1 MRAVVLLLVGSCLCW
16 WVWKSSG
23 ISFASA
29 ESPNGYLLPADTTAG
44 SGSEP
49 GTLIGRLPADEAA
62 PQAAG
67 TVLEAVPMQQAPV
80 APEAEASRI
89 ETDTHRVDD
98 AEPAPAGGAAQAD
111 APSDRPAEV
120 DLASALLHRPQSVVE
135 GPQHPGVDPARLAL
149 AKCCAQA
156 LLGNHA
162 AARAL
167 GEELLAGSR
176 LQSAERA
183 VVERCMRGTGART
196 SAATLSRETP
206 LVLAASMA
214 WLASEGREALDAGHA
229 RDAARVFSQLLLEE
243 IQAPWKADRDTMAS
257 WTDDLRSAQ
266 AKYQWNRGGE
276 WPAFEIK
283 VEKGD
288 SLISIRKRA
297 LAERP
302 ELLICTGQIERMNE
316 LRGAVLQPGQVLRI
330 PTERASMIVD
340 LDAHWTFYMLGDLVA
355 AAWEVGVGKPGSET
369 RAGEYRVGEKREEPM
384 WFPAGR
390 APVPYGDPENP
401 LGTRW
406 IALTHLDGATT
417 GLGFHGTNDPSSV
430 GKDLSQG
437 CVRMRNEDVELL
449 FEVLPKGAAVS
460 IRP

>member
-23 ISFASA
+23 ISHASA
-29 ESPNGYLLPADTTAG
+29 ETSAETSKGYLLSADATPAESKTAESAG
-44 SGSEP
+44 SEVPSTIP
-49 GTLIGRLPADEAA
+49 G
-62 PQAAG
+62 
-67 TVLEAVPMQQAPV
+67 
-80 APEAEASRI
+80 
-89 ETDTHRVDD
+89 RV
-98 AEPAPAGGAAQAD
+98 ESPTIPAPAPTSRSKPEPTRELETRTPESAVSS
-111 APSDRPAEV
+111 APSAARSDASAEIA
-120 DLASALLHRPQSVVE
+120 LASALVHRPQSVIDGVGE
-135 GPQHPGVDPARLAL
+135 AGVDPARRAL
-149 AKCCAQA
+149 AVCCAHA
-156 LLGNHA
+156 LLGHPDQ
-162 AARAL
+162 AREV
-167 GEELLAGSR
+167 GDKLLSEGS
-176 LQSAERA
+176 LSSAERA
-183 VVERCMRGTGART
+183 VVERSLQSKDVRAA
-196 SAATLSRETP
+196 SASLARETP

-214 WLASEGREALDAGHA
+214 WLAREGREALSAGHV

-243 IQAPWKADRDTMAS
+243 IRAPWKADRESMQS
-257 WTDDLRSAQ
+257 WTEDLRRAQ
-266 AKYQWNRGGE
+266 AKYQWNRSGE
-276 WPAFEIK
+276 WPSFDVK

-316 LRGAVLQPGQVLRI
+316 LHGSVLQPGQTLRI
-330 PTERASMIVD
+330 PTEKASMIVD
-340 LDAHWTFYMLGDLVA
+340 LDAHWTFYLLGDLVA

-406 IALTHLDGATT
+406 ISLTHTDGSTT
-417 GLGFHGTNDPSSV
+417 GLGFHGTNDPSSI

-437 CVRMRNEDVELL
+437 CVRMRNEEVEVL
-449 FEVLPKGAAVS
+449 FEILPKGASVS

>member
-23 ISFASA
+23 ISFANS
-29 ESPNGYLLPADTTAG
+29 ESPNGYLLPAGTTAD
-44 SGSEP
+44 STSEP
-49 GTLIGRLPADEAA
+49 GTLIGRLPADDAA
-62 PQAAG
+62 TPMAG
-67 TVLEAVPMQQAPV
+67 TVVEAVP
-80 APEAEASRI
+80 AEAPIALAAETSRI
-89 ETDTHRVDD
+89 EADTDRVDD
-98 AEPAPAGGAAQAD
+98 DERAPSGDAVQVD
-111 APSDRPAEV
+111 APLDRSAEV
-120 DLASALLHRPQSVVE
+120 DLASTLLHRPQSVVD
-135 GPQHPGVDPARLAL
+135 GAIKPGVDPARLAL

-156 LLGNHA
+156 LVGNHA
-162 AARAL
+162 VARVL
-167 GEELLAGSR
+167 GEELLAGSS
-176 LQSAERA
+176 LQSSERA
-183 VVERCMRGTGART
+183 VVERCIRGGGVRA

-214 WLASEGREALDAGHA
+214 WLAREGREALAAGHA

-257 WTDDLRSAQ
+257 WTDDLRTAQ
-266 AKYQWNRGGE
+266 AKHQWNRGGE
-276 WPAFEIK
+276 WPAFEMK

-297 LAERP
+297 LAQRP
-302 ELLICTGQIERMNE
+302 ELLICTGQIERVNE

-355 AAWEVGVGKPGSET
+355 AAWEVGVGKPESET

-437 CVRMRNEDVELL
+437 CVRMRNEDVEVL
-449 FEVLPKGAAVS
+449 FEILPKGAAVS